1 MPPGSK
7 RLRRVPRI
15 PSIEATKDAFLQA
28 LLETGATGLEPATS
42 GVTGRASTATIYHQA
57 TRKGSN
63 SREFCLTMSVRLH
76 ELECGCPVL
85 LPHARPIVLSAIE
98 TTAAGCQSTGRAIVE
113 RLFECRA
120 ASLELAKRSRNP
132 LLNAAAAAV
141 DWAEEVQL
149 AALIPTRDGQ
159 YGAVLRRT
167 RQAGPA
173 AGQTAVS
180 MKTARLPRC
189 RTSPG
194 YPYFAS
200 RVA

>member
-1 MPPGSK
+1 MRAGSPK
-7 RLRRVPRI
+7 ACGRSRLNGQQKMLI
-15 PSIEATKDAFLQA
+15 CGDF
-28 LLETGATGLEPATS
+28 TGATGLEPATS
-42 GVTGRASTATIYHQA
+42 GVTGRASTAMIYHQA

-63 SREFCLTMSVRLH
+63 SREFCLTMRSVSTSWNAAARSSCPTFAPSCCRLSRQRRR
-76 ELECGCPVL
+76 V
-85 LPHARPIVLSAIE
+85 A
-98 TTAAGCQSTGRAIVE
+98 QSTGRAIVE
-113 RLFECRA
+113 RLVECRA
-120 ASLELAKRSRNP
+120 ASLEHAKRSRTP

-149 AALIPTRDGQ
+149 AALIPTRDDQ